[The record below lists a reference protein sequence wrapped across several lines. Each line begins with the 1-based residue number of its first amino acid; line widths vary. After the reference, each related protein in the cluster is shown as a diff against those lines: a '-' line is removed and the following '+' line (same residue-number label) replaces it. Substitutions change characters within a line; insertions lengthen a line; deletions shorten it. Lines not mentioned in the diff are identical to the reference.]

1 MEIYIYIHIIYI
13 YIHIHISICLHYIS
27 LFLFLHHSDPSEL
40 QKMLPLSSF
49 LGEEQM
55 KEVTSVNQ

>member
-1 MEIYIYIHIIYI
+1 MHIIYI
-13 YIHIHISICLHYIS
+13 YMHISICLHYIS